1 MSPWRARATWR
12 VVTCPHPAARII
24 AIDKAEALAMPGVH
38 YVLDGRELAAATQ
51 PLLAGLD
58 TPKVPRRPLAV
69 DVARYSGE
77 WVAAVVADTRA
88 LAEDAAEL
96 VRVDYEPLPFVLDGE
111 AAYAPGS
118 PLVHADHGSN
128 VLLDRTFVWGEV
140 EQDFADSPHRLSLRV
155 TWGRSSTVPVETFG
169 VTASWDPWRE
179 VLDVFASVQMPRFP
193 DQVALALKLPG
204 SAVRVYNDVDVG
216 GSYGVKR
223 GIKHAVLVGY
233 LSRRLGFPVRLIEDR
248 LENMRAGDAHGPERN
263 FDIEVAFDDAGVIR
277 SMKMR
282 ALDNVGAY
290 AGRSPFQLGKPVS
303 AIVGP
308 YRIKSVQ
315 YRAIAV
321 TSNKTV
327 QEAVRAFGQ
336 APTNYAIERALEEVA
351 WHRGLDRLEV
361 RRRNLI
367 RAEQF
372 PYLIPSGTTYDSG
385 DYHAVIDKVLAKAD
399 YAALVAERDR
409 LRGQGLLAGIGI
421 AACLE
426 PSGANSTFEPLL
438 NPKNETTTYTE
449 ACRINVDV
457 SGAVTATIHTL
468 SAGQGHETLVGTV
481 IGEVLEIDPDRI
493 RVVRPDSLSS
503 LPSQSPVGSRMAIM
517 LGGAAFHAAQKL
529 KDQDPRHCRAQPR
542 HPVGARDLR
551 RRRRVRPRRAAE
563 PPELERARHDRAPQL
578 PSPAARHRTG
588 ARLHPCDAGADRAD
602 SSRPPTAACRCIP
615 ASRSSSISFCVAV
628 DPDLGKPE
636 IKRYFI
642 GHDCGTVINPK
653 IVRGMTMGGIAHGI
667 GAALYEEFAY
677 NEEGQLIAQSFMDYL
692 LPSSHEVPPVEIVHH
707 VTPSPHTVFGQKGSG
722 ESGYLGAPAAIASAI
737 NDAIRPLGIAVQQ
750 PADQDRAARR
760 HDRRRARAQARNPS
774 EGVRMIIDV
783 HGHLVPPDLLAT
795 IRKESGRF
803 ASLRLVEDGAGLAI
817 AFAGGK
823 PSRPIMKGLSDVAG
837 RLAWMAKRG
846 IDRHVVGGWPDWFG
860 YELPAAEG
868 EAWCP
873 AVQRR
878 AACRRQGRAALRA
891 AGERAAAG
899 RRARR
904 RGAQGRDRGRLPR
917 RDDLDPAARDRQ
929 RARCSRPRP
938 VLGGGRRDRRAHP
951 YPSEL

>member
-1 MSPWRARATWR
+1 MSATPFR
-12 VVTCPHPAARII
+12 FVSTDRRVREDRRFVVGKGRFAADVALAGTRHVAVVTCPHPAARII

-111 AAYAPGS
+111 EAYAPGS

-155 TWGRSSTVPVETFG
+155 KWGRSSTVPVETFA

-308 YRIKSVQ
+308 YRIRSVQ

-399 YAALVAERDR
+399 YAGLVAERDR

-517 LGGAAFHAAQKL
+517 MGGAAFHAAQKL
-529 KDQDPRHCRAQPR
+529 KDRIVAIAAHNLGIPI
-542 HPVGARDLR
+542 GARDLWR
-551 RRRRVRPRRAAE
+551 GRRVRPRRAAE
-563 PPELERARHDRAPQL
+563 PPELERARHHRAPQL
-578 PSPAARHRTG
+578 PSPAIRHRTG
-588 ARLHPCDAGADRAD
+588 ARLHPCDAGADRG
-602 SSRPPTAACRCIP
+602 TAP
-615 ASRSSSISFCVAV
+615 
-628 DPDLGKPE
+628 
-636 IKRYFI
+636 
-642 GHDCGTVINPK
+642 
-653 IVRGMTMGGIAHGI
+653 
-667 GAALYEEFAY
+667 
-677 NEEGQLIAQSFMDYL
+677 
-692 LPSSHEVPPVEIVHH
+692 
-707 VTPSPHTVFGQKGSG
+707 
-722 ESGYLGAPAAIASAI
+722 
-737 NDAIRPLGIAVQQ
+737 
-750 PADQDRAARR
+750 
-760 HDRRRARAQARNPS
+760 DRRRPRADVSLLRVRVPSHSGRGRPRSRQARDQALLHRPRLRHRDQS
-774 EGVRMIIDV
+774 ED
-783 HGHLVPPDLLAT
+783 
-795 IRKESGRF
+795 
-803 ASLRLVEDGAGLAI
+803 
-817 AFAGGK
+817 
-823 PSRPIMKGLSDVAG
+823 
-837 RLAWMAKRG
+837 
-846 IDRHVVGGWPDWFG
+846 
-860 YELPAAEG
+860 
-868 EAWCP
+868 
-873 AVQRR
+873 
-878 AACRRQGRAALRA
+878 
-891 AGERAAAG
+891 
-899 RRARR
+899 RARHDHGRHRPWHR
-904 RGAQGRDRGRLPR
+904 RGAVRGVRLQRGGPAHRAKLHGLPVAVVARGPAGRDRPSRDAVAAYRVRPEGLGRVRL
-917 RDDLDPAARDRQ
+917 
-929 RARCSRPRP
+929 S
-938 VLGGGRRDRRAHP
+938 RRACGDRKRDQ
-951 YPSEL
+951 